1 MSSIQID
8 KTGRVMVSIPVKLA
22 RSMGGI
28 EKGGDIAHVMKG
40 EADNEIKIIIE
51 KLE

>member
-22 RSMGGI
+22 RSMEI
-28 EKGGDIAHVMKG
+28 EKGDIAHVMKG